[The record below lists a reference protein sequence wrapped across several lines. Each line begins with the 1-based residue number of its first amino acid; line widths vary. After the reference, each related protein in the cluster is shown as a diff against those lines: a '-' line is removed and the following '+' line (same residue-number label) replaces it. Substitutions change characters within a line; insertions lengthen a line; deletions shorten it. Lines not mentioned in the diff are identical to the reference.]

1 MNERNYI
8 SKLIRRGCQVHVSSI
23 DSEAQTLLRP
33 CESIYLF
40 YSFLRPWYSF
50 LTKLQERIVYTHY
63 LQFSVSGSHINSVK
77 SGFYPHHRNET
88 RLARVSV
95 FQFAIFNKPFTSQDS
110 QYCWLLFSSQK
121 CLINILEDTPL
132 LASLSLI
139 ILCFL
144 LLVSFSST
152 CLTDSQSC
160 LPLLFS
166 SST

>member
-1 MNERNYI
+1 M
-8 SKLIRRGCQVHVSSI
+8 
-23 DSEAQTLLRP
+23 
-33 CESIYLF
+33 
-40 YSFLRPWYSF
+40 
-50 LTKLQERIVYTHY
+50 
-63 LQFSVSGSHINSVK
+63 SGSHLNSLK
-77 SGFYPHHRNET
+77 SGFYPHHHTET

-132 LASLSLI
+132 LASLALI

-152 CLTDSQSC
+152 CLTDSQSSIC
-160 LPLLFS
+160 PCYFPPLLNSPWEISPTASAFIIRNKRRAQLPLLS
-166 SST
+166 YRSTVTDFLNSFNGIPHG